1 MKHYAQPAQWTVA
14 KFQTRDGKRV
24 IALTRQS
31 PGTKAPTRARQLLA
45 ALQKPAGH
53 RLQVQFA
60 KEALS
65 AFQPELQ
72 LPSRRWGQKSSGP
85 TTFATGPA
93 MCGIDQVQDRP
104 GGQLFFWRASRH
116 RGLRRVR
123 PTRRAA
129 RSRFLEKQPTVTA
142 PLAFSPP
149 LPMIFVSPLPGR
161 WILWPAR

>member
-1 MKHYAQPAQWTVA
+1 MHNQRSGQW
-14 KFQTRDGKRV
+14 RNSR
-24 IALTRQS
+24 
-31 PGTKAPTRARQLLA
+31 PGTASVSSRSRVSLRGRRPRPGPGNSSQPCRSQRVTVCRCNSPKKRSQRFNRNCSCPRAGGGRSRPVQRRLR
-45 ALQKPAGH
+45 PA
-53 RLQVQFA
+53 
-60 KEALS
+60 
-65 AFQPELQ
+65 
-72 LPSRRWGQKSSGP
+72 
-85 TTFATGPA
+85 PA